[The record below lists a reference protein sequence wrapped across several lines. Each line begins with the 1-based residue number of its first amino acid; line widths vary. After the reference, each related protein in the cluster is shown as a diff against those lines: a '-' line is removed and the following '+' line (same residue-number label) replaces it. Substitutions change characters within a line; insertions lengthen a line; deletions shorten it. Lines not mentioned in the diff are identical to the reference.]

1 MFFTKSRSCANI
13 LQNRFIYTKIMT
25 KLSKII
31 ITSLAIL
38 SLTGCSLFSSD
49 KTTSTT
55 GTATSTNPNKVTYN
69 ASNFSITVPRDWE
82 ILDGTKLLA
91 GSPISVVVAFK
102 NNIKNKKFI
111 ANMNVSEYSTKG
123 QKTTQEEMVKSMKD
137 NFKNTLIDF
146 IDSGDTKVNVN
157 AGGTPTEAILTTF
170 SGKSD
175 AIEDSKKF
183 KQLYVENNNTAY
195 IITTSYSADEDPEV
209 VAKIEETINSFE
221 LK

>member
-1 MFFTKSRSCANI
+1 
-13 LQNRFIYTKIMT
+13 MT

-49 KTTSTT
+49 TDTSIT
-55 GTATSTNPNKVTYN
+55 GTTTSTNPNKVIYN
-69 ASNFSITVPRDWE
+69 ASDFNITVPRDWE
-82 ILDGTKLLA
+82 ILDGIKLPA
-91 GSPISVVVAFK
+91 GSPQSVVVAFK

-111 ANMNVSEYSTKG
+111 ANMNVSEYDTKD

-146 IDSGDTKVNVN
+146 KDLGDQKVNVN
-157 AGGTPTEAILTTF
+157 ANGTPIEAILTTF

-175 AIEDSKKF
+175 AIEDSKNF

-195 IITTSYSADEDPEV
+195 IITTSYSTDEDPEV